1 MTNLSKMCIINLRY
15 SNNFERTNMRELV
28 SEGQEVLI
36 IPPDYKYANKGIV
49 KSVSAG
55 DFTLELEYDP
65 GKILLHTF
73 CEFYTQTKHGKLY
86 FDSFA
91 TEMNGKTLKIAS
103 PAKHKFLQRR
113 QYTRIKYV
121 HDLEMGYNNDKC
133 KISTLDISAGGMKFN
148 TDNKIDIDGN
158 YAVTIPLTDTK
169 SLDCTFSPIRIEKA
183 ENGGYS
189 VSGQFIYKSSYDKM
203 VLTQFCAKRNV
214 ELKNK

>member
-1 MTNLSKMCIINLRY
+1 
-15 SNNFERTNMRELV
+15 MRELV
-28 SEGQEVLI
+28 EKNQHVI
-36 IPPDYKYANKGIV
+36 MVPANFKFANKGTITEV
-49 KSVSAG
+49 KPDG
-55 DFTLELEYDP
+55 FTLELEYEPD
-65 GKILLHTF
+65 GVLKNTY
-73 CEFYTQTKHGKLY
+73 CEFYIETSNGTLY
-86 FDSFA
+86 FDSFPKDIQ
-91 TEMNGKTLKIAS
+91 GKTIFVAS

-113 QYTRIKYV
+113 QFTRVKYV
-121 HDLEMGYNNDKC
+121 HDLELKNGDNSY